1 MKEVTLHL
9 NLEEELT
16 SLGFEAQDKEISPE
30 KVALVYALGST
41 ACTCC
46 AEVEVE
52 HLEEIADWYAE
63 EIRKAKEEAWD
74 EGADFQFVHSPF
86 PSTAGA
92 GNNPYRKEE
101 DAEA

>member
-16 SLGFEAQDKEISPE
+16 SLGFEAQDKEISRE
-30 KVALVYALGST
+30 KVAFMYALGTT

-74 EGADFQFVHSPF
+74 EGAEIMRDIYDDLVS
-86 PSTAGA
+86 A
-92 GNNPYRKEE
+92 NPYRKEKN
-101 DAEA
+101 D